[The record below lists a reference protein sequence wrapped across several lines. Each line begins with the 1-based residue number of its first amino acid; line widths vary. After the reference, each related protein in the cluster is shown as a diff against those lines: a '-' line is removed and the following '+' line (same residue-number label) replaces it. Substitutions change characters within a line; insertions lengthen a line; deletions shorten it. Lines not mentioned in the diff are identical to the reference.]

1 MTIENLDEFYINLS
15 QRFLDTWIIDELTED
30 EKLAIRNNLREVM
43 NLVEQRF
50 IKIDGERE

>member
-30 EKLAIRNNLREVM
+30 EKLAIRNNLREAMSVIDKK
-43 NLVEQRF
+43 F
-50 IKIDGERE
+50 IKTEGDGE

>member
-30 EKLAIRNNLREVM
+30 EKLAIRNNLREAMSVIDKKF
-43 NLVEQRF
+43 VKTEG
-50 IKIDGERE
+50 DGE

>member
-1 MTIENLDEFYINLS
+1 MTIEDLNQFYINLS

>member
-1 MTIENLDEFYINLS
+1 MTIEDLNNFYINLS

-30 EKLAIRNNLREVM
+30 EKMAIRNNLREVM

-50 IKIDGERE
+50 IKIDGQRE